1 MFTPLIIGL
10 IGAGVMVLAVLVGN
24 SVWLWRL
31 NRRFKTIF
39 QGGKAKNLE
48 EALAMLRV
56 ELGDTKAGLKA
67 AEAHIGTL
75 ESRAQHSVQYVGM
88 IRFNPF
94 REAGGDQS
102 FSIALLDEA
111 HDGVVISS
119 LYSRDGVRVYAKP
132 IAGGASTYQL
142 SEEERQALKKALYG
156 KRNSDN

>member
-1 MFTPLIIGL
+1 MLTPFVIGV
-10 IGAGVMVLAVLVGN
+10 ISAGVVVLAVLVGN
-24 SVWLWRL
+24 LVWLARL

-48 EALAMLRV
+48 EALTMLGR
-56 ELGDTKAGLKA
+56 ELGEVNAGLKA

-75 ESRAQHSVQYVGM
+75 ESRAQHNIQHVGV

-142 SEEERQALKKALYG
+142 SKEEQQALKKALYG